1 MGLSTNVP
9 PYSKVEDRGPNPL
22 CALSFLLGVSLI
34 FVNPVRGLWL
44 EWLYVPVA
52 AGYTVSPFEILS
64 PLVCVLVLLAKGFEI
79 RRSELW
85 LIFAVGLILSTR
97 VLSTYLAEESTPDQ
111 FLSLLRYGGVAFL
124 MFGSAGLFSQR
135 SCRTAFVTGAMI
147 AGLTE
152 ALGSIAITMLSRG
165 EERGILVSEG
175 SYVVETYVAVFCL
188 IVAVRRA
195 NLFLPAGGALIVL
208 TTGIFMSLTRTGMI
222 LLLLSMVVGICYLA
236 YAQRGSQKPFLAIAL
251 ALSCLMVLV
260 CLVGYVVLP
269 RMGEVVE
276 QRVLA
281 ALQGEGSVLERFFLW
296 DRALAA
302 FIEHPITGIGS
313 GGFARQLTAL
323 PNVFG
328 IQSPIQY
335 SDIDELPGV
344 HNTVLGVAS
353 ETGVI
358 GLSAYLVW
366 FVTILGLSFRTLRMG
381 QFTGDVAPVAAAIL
395 LLTLIASDFWAIGS
409 FLPSFS
415 IYAGLTLGWSREMTK
430 HINQTRS

>member
-1 MGLSTNVP
+1 
-9 PYSKVEDRGPNPL
+9 
-22 CALSFLLGVSLI
+22 
-34 FVNPVRGLWL
+34 
-44 EWLYVPVA
+44 
-52 AGYTVSPFEILS
+52 
-64 PLVCVLVLLAKGFEI
+64 
-79 RRSELW
+79 
-85 LIFAVGLILSTR
+85 
-97 VLSTYLAEESTPDQ
+97 
-111 FLSLLRYGGVAFL
+111 
-124 MFGSAGLFSQR
+124 
-135 SCRTAFVTGAMI
+135 
-147 AGLTE
+147 
-152 ALGSIAITMLSRG
+152 
-165 EERGILVSEG
+165 
-175 SYVVETYVAVFCL
+175 
-188 IVAVRRA
+188 
-195 NLFLPAGGALIVL
+195 
-208 TTGIFMSLTRTGMI
+208 
-222 LLLLSMVVGICYLA
+222 
-236 YAQRGSQKPFLAIAL
+236 
-251 ALSCLMVLV
+251 
-260 CLVGYVVLP
+260 
-269 RMGEVVE
+269 MGEVVE

-366 FVTILGLSFRTLRMG
+366 FITILGLSFRTLRMG
-381 QFTGDVAPVAAAIL
+381 QFSGDVAPIAAAIL